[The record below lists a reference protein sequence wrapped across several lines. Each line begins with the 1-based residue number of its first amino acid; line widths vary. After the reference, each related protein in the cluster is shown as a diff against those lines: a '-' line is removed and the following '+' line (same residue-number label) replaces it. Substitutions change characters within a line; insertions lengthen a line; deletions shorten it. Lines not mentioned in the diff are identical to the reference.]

1 MPDFYQEAL
10 EQFSYSQGIRRD
22 LHLHPELGFQEVR
35 TAGVVARE
43 LGQLGLE
50 VTTGVGQTGVVA
62 LLEGAQPGPVIL
74 LRFDMDALPIV
85 EDTGLE
91 FASQNHGVMHACGH
105 DSHTA
110 IGLTVARLLNA
121 HRTELNGTV
130 KFMFQPAEEGLGG
143 ADSMIRDGV
152 LENPA
157 PQKCL
162 ALHVWNEQ
170 PVGWV
175 GVSAGPVMAGAG
187 SFKIRV
193 NGKGGHGAQPQVTH
207 DPVLAGAQIV
217 TALQSIVSRNV
228 SPLKPAV
235 LSVTQFHAGDAF
247 NVIPQYAELAGTI
260 RAFEQYILDLL
271 VARME
276 SIVTGVAESLG
287 CQAELSWFPVTPPV
301 VNDAQVTAS
310 VQAVARSAL
319 PGVELATHYQ
329 TMGSEDMALVLDRIP
344 GCYFFLGSV
353 EQGKTAYGHHHPKFD
368 IDEKVMPYAAGLM
381 AAAVY
386 DLLS

>member
-10 EQFSYSQGIRRD
+10 DQFSYSQAIRRD

-43 LGQLGLE
+43 LSHLGLE

-62 LLEGAQPGPVIL
+62 LLEGAQSGPVIL

-85 EDTGLE
+85 EDTGLD
-91 FASQNHGVMHACGH
+91 FASLNHGVMHACGH

-110 IGLTVARLLNA
+110 VGLTVARLLNA
-121 HRTELNGTV
+121 HRAELKGTV
-130 KFMFQPAEEGLGG
+130 KLMFQPAEEGLGG
-143 ADSMIRDGV
+143 AASMIRDGV

-175 GVSAGPVMAGAG
+175 GVSDGPVMAGAG
-187 SFKIRV
+187 SFRIRI
-193 NGKGGHGAQPQVTH
+193 NGKGGHGAQPQVTR

-217 TALQSIVSRNV
+217 AALQSIVSRNV
-228 SPLKPAV
+228 SPLKSAV
-235 LSVTQFHAGDAF
+235 VSVTQFHAGEAF
-247 NVIPQYAELAGTI
+247 NIIPQYAELGGTI
-260 RAFEQYILDLL
+260 RAFEQRVIDLL
-271 VARME
+271 IERMD
-276 SIVTGVAESLG
+276 SIVTGVAAAMG

-301 VNDAQVTAS
+301 VNDAEVTAR
-310 VQAVARSAL
+310 VQAVAQSAL

-329 TMGSEDMALVLDRIP
+329 TMGSEDMALVLEKIP

-353 EQGKTAYGHHHPKFD
+353 EPGQTAYGHHHPKFD
-368 IDEKVMPYAAGLM
+368 IDEQVMPYAAGLM
-381 AAAVY
+381 AAAAF
-386 DLLS
+386 DFLS